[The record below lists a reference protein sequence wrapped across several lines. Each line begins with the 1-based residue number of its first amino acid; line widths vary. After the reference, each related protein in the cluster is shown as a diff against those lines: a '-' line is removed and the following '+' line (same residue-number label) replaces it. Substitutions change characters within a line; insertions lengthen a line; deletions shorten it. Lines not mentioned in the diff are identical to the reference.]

1 MCAEEVLRRLNLL
14 NSSASES
21 DDADDLSEDEGNI
34 STENNVTPDGD
45 DESTYL
51 HQEEELYNEASDE
64 EFYENNSDVSDDSEH
79 VDSVEENFT
88 SPSGVDW
95 SSVNPPVRHLER
107 NIIRFREGTTVNPT
121 NESQAF
127 LLFINDT
134 ILRTIQRWT
143 NKRLRLRKRRK
154 MSFRELKAWLA
165 VIIRSGADRDGMS
178 QLSSHYSKKDSK
190 PFYRCALS
198 KKRTKEI
205 LETIS
210 LDEGGGREESGS
222 GGGAFGT
229 IRPPSRC

>member
-95 SSVNPPVRHLER
+95 SSVNPPVRPLER

-134 ILRTIQRWT
+134 ILFFLGMYETRVVDVSPWKANVDDKTRFPT
-143 NKRLRLRKRRK
+143 LDVTAGGKKRLFCLTVPMKVRFLERR
-154 MSFRELKAWLA
+154 A
-165 VIIRSGADRDGMS
+165 
-178 QLSSHYSKKDSK
+178 
-190 PFYRCALS
+190 
-198 KKRTKEI
+198 
-205 LETIS
+205 
-210 LDEGGGREESGS
+210 
-222 GGGAFGT
+222 
-229 IRPPSRC
+229 